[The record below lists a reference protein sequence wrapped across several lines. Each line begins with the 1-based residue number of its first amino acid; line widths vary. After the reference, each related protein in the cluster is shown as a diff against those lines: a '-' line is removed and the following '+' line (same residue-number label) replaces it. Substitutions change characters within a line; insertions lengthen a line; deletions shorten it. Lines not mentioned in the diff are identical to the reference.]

1 MAAPAPA
8 LVPAPPAVPAHR
20 LRAAVRELARPL
32 REVSLTVDRDPA
44 LLPGLVSES
53 LPWRQLAGL
62 PAECRPTPIR
72 VDGQPVTGE
81 SCSEQTVIWEEL
93 ARADAG
99 VALGLPGPAMSGR
112 MIAELADAGQRE
124 RYYGLLAR
132 PEPVWT
138 FFGMTEPEHGSDPA
152 SMRTALVDAPDG
164 GLRLTGVK
172 RFIGNGA
179 RAAVG
184 VVFARRRPG
193 PLGLAAVL
201 LETDRT
207 GFTATPLDT
216 LGVRGLELSE
226 LRLSGVP
233 VTEDDILGRHRSATR
248 RGMWAATR
256 TFNRFRP
263 VVAAL
268 ALGVAQ
274 AAHDYAEENLRTA
287 PGALRGYRA
296 HDFHGRLTGVRA
308 MVAAAAAA
316 ADRDPGSG
324 TAASAA
330 KLRATRLAE
339 EVTARAAQAL
349 GPGARWEHPLL
360 DKWTRDARA
369 FEFMEGTSNVQR
381 LGIAQARLQERGGER
396 RAHAA

>member
-1 MAAPAPA
+1 MPISTIPDD
-8 LVPAPPAVPAHR
+8 R
-20 LRAAVRELARPL
+20 LRAVVRELARPL
-32 REVSLTVDRDPA
+32 REISLTVDRDPA
-44 LLPGLVSES
+44 QLPRLVRET

-62 PAECRPTPIR
+62 PAACRPAPLR
-72 VDGQPVTGE
+72 VDGRSVTGE

-99 VALGLPGPAMSGR
+99 VALGLPGPVMSGR
-112 MIAELADAGQRE
+112 VVAELADTAQRE
-124 RYYGLLAR
+124 RYYDLLAG

-138 FFGMTEPEHGSDPA
+138 FFGMTEPAHGSDPA
-152 SMRTALVDAPDG
+152 SMRTTLTEDPDSPDG
-164 GLRLTGVK
+164 GLRLTGTK

-179 RAAVG
+179 RAAIG
-184 VVFARRRPG
+184 VLFARRRAG
-193 PLGLAAVL
+193 PLGLTAVL
-201 LETDRT
+201 LETSRP
-207 GFTATPLDT
+207 GFAAVPLDT

-233 VTEDDILGRHRSATR
+233 VAEDDVLGQHLSATR
-248 RGMWAATR
+248 RGMWAAVR

-274 AAHDYAEENLRTA
+274 AAHEYAEEHLSATPDA
-287 PGALRGYRA
+287 SRGYRA
-296 HDFHGRLTGVRA
+296 HGFGDQLAGVRA
-308 MVAAAAAA
+308 MVRAAALA
-316 ADRDPGSG
+316 ADHDPGAG

-339 EVTARAAQAL
+339 ELTVAAARAL
-349 GPGARWEHPLL
+349 GPGGRWEHPLL
-360 DKWTRDARA
+360 DKWVRDARA

-381 LGIAQARLQERGGER
+381 LGIAQGGLQK
-396 RAHAA
+396 RAGDGYADAA